1 MKAQTKML
9 LRIGVGFAFFFA
21 GIACGALFPAAA
33 LPCFIVAY
41 LIVGYDVVLDALRN
55 IFKGQVF
62 DENFLMSLATI
73 GAFAI
78 GEYTEGVAVMLFF
91 QVGEVFQSHAVNKS
105 RASIATLMDI
115 RPDYA
120 NVLREGVA
128 VELDPDE
135 VSVGEVIE
143 IRAGERVPLD
153 CTVQSGTATL
163 DTSALT
169 GESLPREVDVGSVL
183 YSGSINLNGLLT
195 ATVTKE
201 YADSTVNKILD
212 LVENATDKKSKA
224 EHFITK
230 FARYYTPSVVIAAA
244 ILAVLPPIILQQDFS
259 TWVYRALAF
268 LVVSCPCALVISIPL
283 SFFGGIGGASKL
295 GILIKGSNYLEVLAA
310 TDTVVFDKTGTL
322 TKGEFHLA
330 KVYLASGSPATIDE
344 RALLEYAAYAEHYS
358 NHPIA
363 QSIQTAYPTDIDPA
377 RIADVRE
384 DAGFGV
390 SARIDGKAVSVG
402 NLKMLANLGIAPAS
416 SEINNASAMLGTAVY
431 VAIDGVYAGY
441 LLITDEI
448 KPDAATAIAA
458 LKLAGVSKTV
468 MLTGDSKAIGE
479 AVATQLGLDE
489 VHTQLLP
496 TDKVAL
502 TEQMLQNSKGKLTFV
517 GDGINDAPV
526 LARADV
532 GIAMGGIGSDAA
544 IEAADIVIMTDE
556 PAKIAVAVDIARR
569 TLRIVKQN
577 IAFALGIKI
586 GVLILTAFGLSNMW
600 EAVFAD
606 VGVAVLAILNATRM
620 LSTKKYENH
629 EK

>member
-1 MKAQTKML
+1 MRAQTKML

-21 GIACGALFPAAA
+21 GIACGALLPIAA
-33 LPCFIVAY
+33 LPCFIAAY

-55 IFKGQVF
+55 IIKGQVF
-62 DENFLMSLATI
+62 DENFLMSIATI

-91 QVGEVFQSHAVNKS
+91 QVGEVFQSYAVNKS

-120 NVLREGVA
+120 NVLREGEVIEA
-128 VELDPDE
+128 DPDE
-135 VSVGEVIE
+135 VALGEVIE

-153 CTVQSGTATL
+153 CTVLSGQATL

-169 GESLPREVDVGSVL
+169 GESLPREVGVGSVL
-183 YSGSINLNGLLT
+183 YSGSINLNGLLR

-244 ILAVLPPIILQQDFS
+244 ILAVLPPVILQQDFS
-259 TWVYRALAF
+259 IWVYRALAF

-295 GILIKGSNYLEVLAA
+295 GILVKGSNYLEVLAA

-330 KVYLASGSPATIDE
+330 ETYVASGDISAET
-344 RALLEYAAYAEHYS
+344 LLEYAAYAEHYS

-363 QSIQTAYPTDIDPA
+363 QSIQAAYPDAIDPA

-390 SARIDGKAVSVG
+390 SATVDGKVVSVG
-402 NLKMLANLGIAPAS
+402 NLKMLENLGIAPT
-416 SEINNASAMLGTAVY
+416 NDTASAMLGTAVH
-431 VAIDGVYAGY
+431 VAVDGVYAGA

-448 KPDAATAIAA
+448 KPDAADAIAA
-458 LKLAGVSKTV
+458 LKTAGIAKTI
-468 MLTGDSKAIGE
+468 MLTGDAKEIGE
-479 AVATQLGLDE
+479 AVAAQLGLDE

-502 TEQMLQNSKGKLTFV
+502 AEQMLENSKGKLAFV

-556 PAKIAVAVDIARR
+556 PAKIAVAVDISRR

-586 GVLILTAFGLSNMW
+586 GVLVLTAFGLSNMW

-620 LSTKKYENH
+620 LSIKKYE
-629 EK
+629 K

>member
-9 LRIGVGFAFFFA
+9 LRLGAGFVFFFA
-21 GIACGALFPAAA
+21 GIAASRLLPAAA
-33 LPCFIVAY
+33 LPCFLAAY
-41 LIVGYDVVLDALRN
+41 LIVGYDIVWDAVRN
-55 IFKGQVF
+55 IIKGQVF
-62 DENFLMSLATI
+62 DENFLMSLATV

-91 QVGEVFQSHAVNKS
+91 QVGELFQSYAVNKS

-120 NVLREGVA
+120 NVIRNGA
-128 VELDPDE
+128 VIEVDPDE
-135 VSVGEVIE
+135 VQLGEVIE

-153 CTVQSGTATL
+153 CTVQSGQATL

-169 GESLPREVDVGSVL
+169 GESLPREVGEGSVL
-183 YSGSINLNGLLT
+183 YSGSINLNGLLH
-195 ATVTKE
+195 ATVTKA

-244 ILAVLPPIILQQDFS
+244 ILAVLPPLILQQDFA

-295 GILIKGSNYLEVLAA
+295 GILVKGSNYLEVLAGI
-310 TDTVVFDKTGTL
+310 DTVVFDKTGTL

-330 KVYLASGSPATIDE
+330 ELHPVGMST
-344 RALLEYAAYAEHYS
+344 RALLAYAAYAEHYS

-363 QSIQTAYPTDIDPA
+363 QSIQAAYPAAIDPA

-384 DAGFGV
+384 EAGFGV
-390 SARIDGKAVSVG
+390 RAVVDGKPLCVG
-402 NLKMLANLGIAPAS
+402 NEKMLAQLGVALPA
-416 SEINNASAMLGTAVY
+416 AQGTSALGTAVH
-431 VAIDGVYAGY
+431 VVVEGAYAGH
-441 LLITDEI
+441 LLICDEV
-448 KPDAATAIAA
+448 KPDAAAAIAA
-458 LKLAGVSKTV
+458 LKKAGVAKTV
-468 MLTGDSKAIGE
+468 MLTGDAKAIGE
-479 AVATQLGLDE
+479 GVAAQLGLDE

-502 TEQMLQNSKGKLTFV
+502 TEQMLAAGKGKLAFV

-544 IEAADIVIMTDE
+544 IEAADLVIMTDE

-577 IAFALGIKI
+577 IAFALGIKLA
-586 GVLILTAFGLSNMW
+586 VLILTAFGLSNMW

-606 VGVAVLAILNATRM
+606 VGVAVIAILNAMRM
-620 LSTKKYENH
+620 LSTKQYE
-629 EK
+629 KQKK

>member
-9 LRIGVGFAFFFA
+9 LRLGAGFACFFG
-21 GIACGALFPAAA
+21 GIAASLLLPAAA
-33 LPCFIVAY
+33 LPCFLLAY
-41 LIVGYDVVLDALRN
+41 LMVGYDVVWDAVRN
-55 IFKGQVF
+55 ILKGQVF

-91 QVGEVFQSHAVNKS
+91 QVGELFQNYAVNKS

-120 NVLREGVA
+120 NVLRG
-128 VELDPDE
+128 E
-135 VSVGEVIE
+135 VSEEVDPEDVQIGETIE
-143 IRAGERVPLD
+143 IKPGERVPLD
-153 CTVQSGTATL
+153 CTVQSGHATL

-169 GESLPREVDVGSVL
+169 GESLPREVSPGSVL
-183 YSGSINLNGLLT
+183 YSGSINQNGLLR
-195 ATVTKE
+195 AVVSKE

-244 ILAVLPPIILQQDFS
+244 LLAVLPPLLLQQEFA
-259 TWVYRALAF
+259 TWVYRALSF

-295 GILIKGSNYLEVLAA
+295 GILVKGSNYLEVLAA

-322 TKGEFHLA
+322 TKGEFSLA
-330 KVYLASGSPATIDE
+330 AVHATTLPEAELLAI
-344 RALLEYAAYAEHYS
+344 AAHAEHYS

-363 QSIQTAYPTDIDPA
+363 QSIQRAYPGTFDPA
-377 RIADVRE
+377 RVTDITE
-384 DAGFGV
+384 HAGFGLCAAV
-390 SARIDGKAVSVG
+390 DGKTVWVG
-402 NLKMLANLGIAPAS
+402 NEKMLAQQGIVPPAG
-416 SEINNASAMLGTAVY
+416 AVPKAMLGTAVHLGI
-431 VAIDGVYAGY
+431 AGEYAGY
-441 LLITDEI
+441 LVITDEV

-458 LKLAGVSKTV
+458 LKRAGIAKTV
-468 MLTGDSKAIGE
+468 MLTGDAKAIGE
-479 AVATQLGLDE
+479 AVAAQLGLDE

-496 TDKVAL
+496 TDKVAH
-502 TEQMLQNSKGKLTFV
+502 TEAMLAACKGKLAFV

-577 IAFALGIKI
+577 IAFALGIKL

-620 LSTKKYENH
+620 LSTKKYE
-629 EK
+629 K